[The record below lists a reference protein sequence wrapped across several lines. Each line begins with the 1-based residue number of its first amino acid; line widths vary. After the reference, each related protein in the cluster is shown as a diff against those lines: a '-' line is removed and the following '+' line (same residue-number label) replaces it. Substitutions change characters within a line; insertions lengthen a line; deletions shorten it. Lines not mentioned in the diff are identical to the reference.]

1 MEMDNFPQESPC
13 GAIIWAKSLSDI
25 YRTVICKGD
34 GGDSRAPVGVT
45 LDADGGTNRHDV
57 VYPPQ
62 ASQHS
67 VCGMLPPPTS
77 WPVNRLSCRNDYFA
91 GHPVVPLAVISH
103 QGDGGLS
110 TALGRATGHRSHH
123 ADVPSLEG
131 PHAERG

>member
-1 MEMDNFPQESPC
+1 MWGHNMSQKFI
-13 GAIIWAKSLSDI
+13 GYLSHRDLQ
-25 YRTVICKGD
+25 
-34 GGDSRAPVGVT
+34 GGRWGFEGPVGVT

-67 VCGMLPPPTS
+67 LCGMLPPPTS

-91 GHPVVPLAVISH
+91 GHPLVPLAVISH
-103 QGDGGLS
+103 QRDGGLS
-110 TALGRATGHRSHH
+110 AALGRAAGHRSHH

-131 PHAERG
+131 PHAERGSR